1 MRSMLPKLNFK
12 ATSQLRPGSVIEY
25 ELDSITDKVSC
36 AIALV
41 LRVDWNPRHRN
52 SLAHILTGD
61 SEQKVI
67 DLRRICKVHVI

>member
-1 MRSMLPKLNFK
+1 MRSMLPQINFK

-25 ELDSITDKVSC
+25 DLDSITDKV
-36 AIALV
+36 ARGIALV

-52 SLAHILTGD
+52 SLAHILTGS

-67 DLRRICKVHVI
+67 DLKRICKVHVI